1 MASRATVSPRGGAG
15 EQFQGMVELGMMK
28 LVHARSAISGPRSWR
43 TSFAAASSSQK
54 ANSCLHAADRRAS
67 ISARRAFRFRH
78 RRSVM
83 PYSRG
88 SFFLTPPTVPV
99 FAISLIIAIAALLV
113 RYAGIAVPLIDRAR
127 VFDVLAIA
135 YVILVAGVVIRRL

>member
-1 MASRATVSPRGGAG
+1 
-15 EQFQGMVELGMMK
+15 
-28 LVHARSAISGPRSWR
+28 
-43 TSFAAASSSQK
+43 
-54 ANSCLHAADRRAS
+54 
-67 ISARRAFRFRH
+67 
-78 RRSVM
+78 M

-99 FAISLIIAIAALLV
+99 FVISLVLAIAAMLV